1 MRRVYPSGMASAP
14 SPPPRLE
21 RERDRAVSR
30 WRSRVGGGSSGG
42 VRTGQDAP
50 SGPPEQPGVLDTLV
64 RILRVRK
71 WWVLQALVI
80 VPLVVTVL
88 TLRQEERYTAEA
100 SLLFR
105 DAATS
110 VLGEDI
116 AADFSDPSRAAA
128 TNDALID
135 LPVVAQRASTLL
147 NGRVDPATIAESVT
161 VTPSSESDLVT
172 ITAEAGSGYLAARMA
187 NVYGEAYIA
196 FRQRSDRRQL
206 QEAIDLARQRLD
218 EMPPEQRAGAP
229 GAELNTRLDRL
240 LLAQSLLTGNAE
252 LVQRASVPEEPSSPS
267 LQRNILLGILLGGV
281 LGLGL
286 GALRERF
293 DQTIKSEDELEQIY
307 GAPVLVRLPRSSKL
321 DRNLHLERTPEAEA
335 FRILRANLRYFDV
348 DSRLKSVLV
357 SSPVSGDGKSTV
369 ARGLAATMASV
380 GDHVVLVEADLHKTS
395 SPTLGTPT
403 DVGLSS
409 VLRGVPL
416 DEALVHL
423 EVGDERRLTVLPAG
437 PVPPN
442 PVSLL
447 ESNRMAEL
455 LTVLE
460 RRFELVIID
469 SPALSHVSDARPLVG
484 EVSGVLIVSA
494 IGRTGRRA
502 AVDFRKQLELLEG
515 NPLGVVANMAP
526 MPRSGYYY

>member
-1 MRRVYPSGMASAP
+1 MASAP
-14 SPPPRLE
+14 SPPPRLD
-21 RERDRAVSR
+21 RDRDRALSR
-30 WRSRVGGGSSGG
+30 WRSRVGSGQGAGRG
-42 VRTGQDAP
+42 VTPPPTGP
-50 SGPPEQPGVLDTLV
+50 REQPALLDTFL

-71 WWVLQALVI
+71 WWVLQALII
-80 VPLVVTVL
+80 VPLVVTLL
-88 TLRQEERYTAEA
+88 TLRQEERFTAEA

-116 AADFSDPSRAAA
+116 AADFTDPSRAAA
-128 TNDALID
+128 TNDQLIN
-135 LPVVAQRASTLL
+135 LPVVSERASDALG
-147 NGRVDPATIAESVT
+147 GRVDPQTIEQSVT
-161 VTPSSESDLVT
+161 VTPSGESDLVT
-172 ITAEAGSGYLAARMA
+172 ITAEAGDGYLAARMA
-187 NVYGEAYIA
+187 NVYGESYIA

-218 EMPPEQRAGAP
+218 ELPPDLQAGAP
-229 GAELNTRLDRL
+229 GAELNDRLNRL
-240 LLAQSLLTGNAE
+240 LLAQSLLTGSAE
-252 LVQRASVPEEPSSPS
+252 LVQRASVPSEPSSPD
-267 LQRNILLGILLGGV
+267 LRRNLILGILLGAV

-293 DQTIKSEDELEQIY
+293 DQSIKSEEELEQVY

-369 ARGLAATMASV
+369 ARGLAMTMASV
-380 GDHVVLVEADLHKTS
+380 GDHVVLVEADLHKGT
-395 SPTLGTPT
+395 SPTLGTPA

-409 VLRGVPL
+409 VLSGVPL
-416 DEALVHL
+416 DEALVHVD
-423 EVGDERRLTVLPAG
+423 VGDERRLTVLPAG

-460 RRFELVIID
+460 RRFELVVID

-484 EVSGVLIVSA
+484 EVSGILIVSA

-502 AVDFRKQLELLEG
+502 AIDFRKQLELLEG

>member
-1 MRRVYPSGMASAP
+1 MASASP
-14 SPPPRLE
+14 PPPRLD
-21 RERDRAVSR
+21 RDRDRALSR
-30 WRSRVGGGSSGG
+30 WRSRVGAAQSNGRSGAPQP
-42 VRTGQDAP
+42 TGARD
-50 SGPPEQPGVLDTLV
+50 QPALLDTFV

-71 WWVLQALVI
+71 WWVLQALII
-80 VPLVVTVL
+80 VPLIVTLL
-88 TLRQEERYTAEA
+88 TLRQEERFTAEA

-116 AADFSDPSRAAA
+116 AADFSDPTRAAA
-128 TNDALID
+128 TNDALIS
-135 LPVVAQRASTLL
+135 LPVVAERASSLL
-147 NGRVDPATIAESVT
+147 EGRVDAATIQQSVT
-161 VTPSSESDLVT
+161 VTPSAESDLVK
-172 ITAEAGSGYLAARMA
+172 ISAEAGTAFLAARMA

-206 QEAIDLARQRLD
+206 QEAIDLARQRFD
-218 EMPPEQRAGAP
+218 ELPPDQRAGAP
-229 GAELNTRLDRL
+229 GASLNERLNRL
-240 LLAQSLLTGNAE
+240 LLAQSLLTGSAE
-252 LVQRASVPEEPSSPS
+252 LVQRASVPKEPSSPD
-267 LQRNILLGILLGGV
+267 LRRNIILGILLGGV

-293 DQTIKSEDELEQIY
+293 DQSIKSEEELEQVY

-357 SSPVSGDGKSTV
+357 SSPVSGDGKSTI
-369 ARGLAATMASV
+369 ARGLASTMAAV
-380 GDHVVLVEADLHKTS
+380 GDHVVLVEADLHKGT
-395 SPTLGTPT
+395 SPTLGVPA

-409 VLRGVPL
+409 VLSGVPL
-416 DEALVHL
+416 DEALVHVD
-423 EVGDERRLTVLPAG
+423 VGDERRLTVLPGG

-442 PVSLL
+442 PVALL

-455 LTVLE
+455 LTMLE

-515 NPLGVVANMAP
+515 NPLGVVANMAS